1 MAIPSFTDED
11 ILNDYDTQYFADY
24 TWGLWQLRALMGY
37 EGSNP
42 EGTKIA
48 LRTLEEL
55 RDYMIEEGKTTNLV
69 NTDGTIDLSKAR
81 TPGLRYLDEYD
92 KAGRLKVYGA
102 PDTTEPPY
110 LGYIDGVFCIVIGS
124 ASRPYK
130 AMAEMPGPRQ
140 LIAPNLILV
149 NFGPHRLSTP
159 TGVGGTLQVV
169 DFTASFM
176 TIYGETQLSNPIQI
190 GPLLDWTS
198 ITLAVV
204 EEDIPVYAT
213 AVKYY
218 RLFGEGSAAVYRL
231 VGQVKVNGS

>member
-11 ILNDYDTQYFADY
+11 ILNDYDTQYYADY
-24 TWGLWQLRALMGY
+24 TWGLYQLL
-37 EGSNP
+37 
-42 EGTKIA
+42 TIA
-48 LRTLEEL
+48 GFLKSDPNGPAWANQTLDEL
-55 RDYMIEEGKTTNLV
+55 RDFVIEDRITENLIR
-69 NTDGTIDLSKAR
+69 TDGSIDLSQAR

-92 KAGRLKVYGA
+92 RAGKLKVYGVS
-102 PDTTEPPY
+102 DTKEPPY
-110 LGYIDGVFCIVIGS
+110 MGYIDGVFCIVLGS
-124 ASRPYK
+124 AGRPYR
-130 AMAEMPGPRQ
+130 AMASMAGSRQ
-140 LIAPNLILV
+140 LITPNLILV
-149 NFGPHRLSTP
+149 DFGPHRLSTP
-159 TGVGGTLQVV
+159 SGVGGTLQVV

-176 TIYGETQLSNPIQI
+176 TIYGETQLSDPIQI